1 MAELGEV
8 PSNDPTSATKAAS
21 PAKPKHNGPKPPTR
35 SQQLNK
41 LYSLPAP
48 LRTFPLPT
56 LIPHNPLSLFH
67 ILYVWLSQTVNRP
80 SSHFETLYFGWFS
93 PETRSIHVTDSRS
106 IRGLWEQGFYGKG
119 SLSRSEPSWLT
130 REKVRRGVSKTIASE
145 DVTRKRR
152 AERQQTKW
160 ERARKEREA
169 IDQTLLQ
176 ESMAADNGKINIDVE
191 VDKAIEI
198 EMGSG
203 SPIPMEL
210 GSHIQIE
217 LTNPDKQLSAQIN
230 ELITDSDVS
239 SPEPSASPVPS
250 KPSAMDISPVG
261 PMELLALPNSS
272 LGLAEI
278 RLGFET
284 LNDSSLSDEPQISKE
299 VVPLA
304 VRISLAP
311 VGPMELLA
319 LPNSMV
325 ELKSS
330 AILPDASEE
339 PQHSTVMEVVS
350 STLSKL
356 GIHAAPVG
364 PLELLALPNSAVD
377 MTSHRDMPDSDLQ
390 YEDMATNGHIDIP
403 KPSEADSLESSITG
417 ADIKDLRTYAFPK
430 FNGSALKDDET
441 VNGSARL
448 DGSIVH
454 TSAPSTPQMTS
465 STTLDGSGDESIMP
479 GNATP
484 ATNSTRRKSVRF
496 SPTVERTTFLPSQ
509 PPSPKRAATST
520 EEQPE
525 PSPEITLD
533 ETLVIEDQE
542 HFQLTMEEAFFL
554 SYGLGAL
561 TVLDPTT
568 KSPISN
574 QDLFKLFRKSSYFP
588 PRSNPGSSTDDPF
601 LISYVVYHHFRSLG
615 WVVRG
620 GTKFSVDYLLYN
632 RGPVFS
638 HAEFAVLILPSYSDP
653 YWSSDPFLQN
663 YVKGKQQRTWSWM
676 HCVNRVITQV
686 RKTLV
691 LVYVDIPAPLDAKK
705 EAEMGID
712 GLLGK
717 YKVRE
722 VILKRWSPNR
732 SRD

>member
-8 PSNDPTSATKAAS
+8 ASNDHATATKAAP
-21 PAKPKHNGPKPPTR
+21 PAKPKQNGPKPPTR

-67 ILYVWLSQTVNRP
+67 VLYVWLSQTVNRP

-130 REKVRRGVSKTIASE
+130 REKARRGVSKTIASE

-176 ESMAADNGKINIDVE
+176 ESMAADNGKINIDLV
-191 VDKAIEI
+191 VDKPIEI

-217 LTNPDKQLSAQIN
+217 LNDPDKKLSAYID
-230 ELITDSDVS
+230 ELATDSDVS
-239 SPEPSASPVPS
+239 STEPSESPVPS
-250 KPSAMDISPVG
+250 KPSTTVLSPVG

-272 LGLAEI
+272 LGLTEI
-278 RLGFET
+278 RLGIEISD
-284 LNDSSLSDEPQISKE
+284 DSSSHEPEISNQ
-299 VVPLA
+299 VVPGA
-304 VRISLAP
+304 AKISLAP

-325 ELKSS
+325 ELKTSS
-330 AILPDASEE
+330 ILPDATEE
-339 PQHSTVMEVVS
+339 AQHSTVIEVMS

-364 PLELLALPNSAVD
+364 PLELLALPNSNTD
-377 MTSHRDMPDSDLQ
+377 TTSHENLPDSNRQ
-390 YEDMATNGHIDIP
+390 HEDVAINAHIDTS
-403 KPSEADSLESSITG
+403 KPTETNPHTSSIKG
-417 ADIKDLRTYAFPK
+417 AGIEDLRTYAFPK
-430 FNGSALKDDET
+430 
-441 VNGSARL
+441 VNGSTVKDNEAANGPARL
-448 DGSIVH
+448 DDSSPH
-454 TSAPSTPQMTS
+454 NSAPSTPQMTT
-465 STTLDGSGDESIMP
+465 STTLDGSGDESIISR
-479 GNATP
+479 NATP
-484 ATNSTRRKSVRF
+484 TTTSTRRKSVRF
-496 SPTVERTTFLPSQ
+496 SPTVERTTFLQSQ
-509 PPSPKRAATST
+509 PPSPKHAAKST
-520 EEQPE
+520 GEQPE
-525 PSPEITLD
+525 ANSKITLE
-533 ETLVIEDQE
+533 ETLAIEDQE

-574 QDLFKLFRKSSYFP
+574 KDLFQLFRKSSYFP
-588 PRSNPGSSTDDPF
+588 PRSNPSSSTDDPF

-686 RKTLV
+686 RKTLI

-705 EAEMGID
+705 EAEIGVD